1 MTREIKIDASQV
13 KQVLQHA
20 KQSGAQ
26 MNAALPTTIK
36 GGRNQL
42 LTADTLEKIN
52 QQLNELSTSYIGIL
66 QKQLVQTEQAV
77 NTMIETDKA
86 LASSSKRK

>member
-1 MTREIKIDASQV
+1 MSREINIDTSEI
-13 KQVLQHA
+13 KQVLQHT

-26 MNAALPTTIK
+26 MNTKLPTTIK
-36 GGRNQL
+36 GRNQL
-42 LTADTLEKIN
+42 LAADTLERIN

-86 LASSSKRK
+86 LASSNKRK

>member
-1 MTREIKIDASQV
+1 MSREIKIDASEI
-13 KQVLQHA
+13 KRVLQHT

-26 MNAALPTTIK
+26 MNVALPTTIK
-36 GGRNQL
+36 GRNQL
-42 LTADTLEKIN
+42 LAADALEKIN

-86 LASSSKRK
+86 LASSNKRK

>member
-1 MTREIKIDASQV
+1 MTREIKIDASQI
-13 KQVLQHA
+13 KRVLQHA

-26 MNAALPTTIK
+26 MNTALPTTIK
-36 GGRNQL
+36 GRNQL
-42 LTADTLEKIN
+42 LTADTIEKIN
-52 QQLNELSTSYIGIL
+52 HQLNELSTSYIGIL

-86 LASSSKRK
+86 LAFSSKRK

>member
-1 MTREIKIDASQV
+1 MSREIKIDVSQV
-13 KQVLQHA
+13 KRVLKHA

-26 MNAALPTTIK
+26 MNTTLPTSIK
-36 GGRNQL
+36 GRNQL
-42 LTADTLEKIN
+42 PTANTLEKIN
-52 QQLNELSTSYIGIL
+52 QQLNELSTSYIDIL
-66 QKQLVQTEQAV
+66 QKQLVQTERAV

>member
-1 MTREIKIDASQV
+1 MSREIKIDASEI
-13 KQVLQHA
+13 KQVLQHT

-26 MNAALPTTIK
+26 MNTKLPTTIK
-36 GGRNQL
+36 GRNQL
-42 LTADTLEKIN
+42 LAADTLERIN

-86 LASSSKRK
+86 LASSNKRK

>member
-1 MTREIKIDASQV
+1 MSREIKIDASEV
-13 KQVLQHA
+13 KRALHQA
-20 KQSGAQ
+20 KQAGAHIHST
-26 MNAALPTTIK
+26 LPKTIK
-36 GGRNQL
+36 GKNEL
-42 LTADTLEKIN
+42 STTEKIEKIN
-52 QQLNELSTSYIGIL
+52 QQLNELSTSYIDIL

>member
-1 MTREIKIDASQV
+1 MSREIKIDASEI
-13 KQVLQHA
+13 KRVLHHA

-26 MNAALPTTIK
+26 MNAKLPTTIK
-36 GGRNQL
+36 GRNQIL
-42 LTADTLEKIN
+42 AADALEKIN
-52 QQLNELSTSYIGIL
+52 QQWNELSTSYIGIL
-66 QKQLVQTEQAV
+66 QKQLIQTEQAV

>member
-1 MTREIKIDASQV
+1 MQNF
-13 KQVLQHA
+13 QQPL
-20 KQSGAQ
+20 
-26 MNAALPTTIK
+26 K
-36 GGRNQL
+36 GETKL
-42 LTADTLEKIN
+42 IAADTLEKIN

-86 LASSSKRK
+86 LASGSKRK